1 MRRREFLK
9 SAAFAA
15 VAAPFS
21 AQALLGQAFPAQ
33 AFPASPPGAVTLRAA
48 RRVIDVDGK
57 AASVFG
63 LLRPDGGHGVT
74 LAPGERFAVRLLN
87 VLDEPTIVHWHGQ
100 TPGWFFDGVADAPL
114 PLLRAGEVRDYDFA
128 PAPGTHFMHAHTLQE
143 QALLSAPLIVR
154 NAQDLRRDEQE
165 VVLFLHDF
173 SFKSPQEMLDGLTQ
187 GAGHGAMNHEAMDHG
202 AMDRAS
208 MNHDAMNH
216 AEMNHAAP
224 LARGGLDL
232 GALGM
237 SPPKSAMDH
246 AAHSSETHSSA
257 AHAATPHAGMGHAG
271 AMDLNDVEYDA
282 YLANDRTLG
291 DPEVVRVA
299 KGGRV
304 RLRIVNASASTAF
317 HIDCGALDAQAIAVD
332 GQPVRPLAL
341 RRAPLSMGQ
350 RLDLVVTIPRQGGAF
365 PILARR
371 EGAVQRAGIILA
383 TQGARV
389 AKLARDDAKLSAK
402 PAPALSLDLE
412 RRLRA
417 LTPLAPR
424 RADRVF
430 SVALSGDMTPYRWG
444 MASDAPL
451 VVRAGERVEID
462 ILNRSMMSHPMHLH
476 GHHFQVVAIDGRPLA
491 GALRDTVLV
500 PPGARVRIAFD
511 AINPGRWAFHCHHL
525 YHMFTG
531 MMGRIDYEGVA

>member
-1 MRRREFLK
+1 MRTNGMRRRDFLK
-9 SAAFAA
+9 SAAAA
-15 VAAPFS
+15 AAAAPIFS
-21 AQALLGQAFPAQ
+21 AHPFPAQ
-33 AFPASPPGAVTLRAA
+33 AFPAPPPGAVTLRAT

-74 LAPGERFAVRLLN
+74 LAPGERFAVRLVN
-87 VLDEPTIVHWHGQ
+87 ALDEPTIVHWHGQ

-114 PLLRAGEVRDYDFA
+114 PMLRAGEVRDYDFA

-154 NAQDLRRDEQE
+154 SAQDARRDEQE

-173 SFKSPQEMLDGLTQ
+173 SFKSPQELLAGLTQ
-187 GAGHGAMNHEAMDHG
+187 GAGHGATDHGATDHG
-202 AMDRAS
+202 AMNHGAMNHGAMDHEA

-216 AEMNHAAP
+216 AAP
-224 LARGGLDL
+224 LAPGGLDL
-232 GALGM
+232 AALGA
-237 SPPKSAMDH
+237 SAPKPAMDH
-246 AAHSSETHSSA
+246 AAHAAAPHS
-257 AHAATPHAGMGHAG
+257 GMGHAG
-271 AMDLNDVEYDA
+271 AAMAMDLNDVEYDA

-332 GQPVRPLAL
+332 GQPVRPIAL
-341 RRAPLSMGQ
+341 RRAPLAMGQ

-389 AKLARDDAKLSAK
+389 AKLAREEAK

-412 RRLRA
+412 KRLRA
-417 LTPLAPR
+417 LAPLVPR

-430 SVALSGDMTPYRWG
+430 AVALSGDMTPYRWG

-462 ILNRSMMSHPMHLH
+462 IANRSMMSHPMHLH
-476 GHHFQVVAIDGRPLA
+476 GHHFQVVAIDGLPLA

-500 PPGARVRIAFD
+500 PPGARARIAFD
-511 AINPGRWAFHCHHL
+511 AVNPGRWAFHCHHL

-531 MMGRIDYEGVA
+531 MMARFDYEGVA